1 MKKKSLFQRLENL
14 PVPILQTMVGL
25 ATLSNIYLTL
35 GYTFIR
41 HITMWIVTI
50 ILITYIV
57 KIIFYYDTFKKE
69 YSNTIYAS
77 IYSGF
82 TMVTMI
88 LGSYYFDFNPL
99 LGKGMWFMGIGIHAI
114 HILVF
119 TYRNVI
125 KGVNKDTFVPSW
137 FVTYNGIMV
146 STAIGGVMNE
156 PVIGKIIVYYG
167 IGIFVFIIPFMIYRL
182 ITTPVKDGIYHTQA
196 ILIAPSSLCVVGYLN
211 YIKEPNLILLYGL
224 YTAVILAVIFV
235 FYKIPKF
242 FSYSF
247 TPAFAGLTFPMA
259 IGIVASSKM
268 SAFLTTEG
276 YSAIGGIVK
285 EICGIQ
291 IYITTAIFGFIVY
304 NFLKMLVGN
313 SSCEK

>member
-14 PVPILQTMVGL
+14 PVAILQTMVGL

-35 GYTFIR
+35 GYTLIR
-41 HITMWIVTI
+41 HITMWIITI

-57 KIIFYYDTFKKE
+57 KIIFYFDTFKKE

-99 LGKGMWFMGIGIHAI
+99 LGKSMWLMGICIHVM
-114 HILVF
+114 HILIF

-137 FVTYNGIMV
+137 FATYNGIMV

-167 IGIFVFIIPFMIYRL
+167 IGIFAFIIPFMIYRL
-182 ITTPVKDGIYHTQA
+182 ITTPVKDGMYHTKA
-196 ILIAPSSLCVVGYLN
+196 ILVAPSSLCVVGYLN

-235 FYKIPKF
+235 LYKIPKF

-259 IGIVASSKM
+259 IGIVASAKM

-276 YSAIGGIVK
+276 YPAVGGMVK

-291 IYITTAIFGFIVY
+291 IYITTAIFGFVLY
-304 NFLKMLVGN
+304 NFLKMLFGN
-313 SSCEK
+313 CSCEK